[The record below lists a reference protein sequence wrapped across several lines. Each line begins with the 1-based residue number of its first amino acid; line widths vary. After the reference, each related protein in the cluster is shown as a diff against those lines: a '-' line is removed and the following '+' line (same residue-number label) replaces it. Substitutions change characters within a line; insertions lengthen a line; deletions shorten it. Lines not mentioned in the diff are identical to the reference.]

1 MVVAVVGGRT
11 LGAATAV
18 VAIHLAGDVAMGFA
32 GSAPI
37 GEGCALVAVE

>member
-1 MVVAVVGGRT
+1 MVVVAVVGGRT
-11 LGAATAV
+11 LATAV